1 MNSPSKFPILP
12 SVQKCLDVFY
22 SSKKIPHLIF
32 HGPSGSGKREVVEN
46 FLSQIYGAD
55 KARMKSNI
63 MWVNCAHGS
72 GRGIK
77 FIREELKFFA
87 KSNIQFNCGV
97 LFKSIVLL
105 NADSLTIDAQ
115 SALRRCIE
123 LFSFNTR
130 FFIIVENKDKLLNP
144 ILSRFCEIYVPERV
158 IEHHTGNK
166 PLNLHQHT
174 LQQAFSLDEFTRG
187 HKGKLQVYLEKV
199 HEMSHK
205 EMIDLVNRLYDEG
218 YSALD
223 LVDWLKEDSS
233 MDPSEISRAVLC
245 FHRTKAEFRCE
256 KLLILYLLDY
266 MFLRPNKGLES
277 IGFM

>member
-1 MNSPSKFPILP
+1 MKLPILP
-12 SVQKCLDVFY
+12 SVQKCLDSFY
-22 SSKKIPHLIF
+22 YSKKIPHLIF
-32 HGPSGSGKREVVEN
+32 HGPSGSGKRDIVEN
-46 FLSQIYGAD
+46 FLTQIYGGD
-55 KARMKSNI
+55 KAKMKSNV

-77 FIREELKFFA
+77 FIREDLKFFA

-97 LFKSIVLL
+97 MFKTIVLL

-144 ILSRFCEIYVPERV
+144 ILSRFCEIYLPERRDFS
-158 IEHHTGNK
+158 NK
-166 PLNLHQHT
+166 VLNLHQNT
-174 LQQAFSLDEFTRG
+174 IQQTFSLDEFTQN
-187 HKGKLQVYLEKV
+187 HKQILDKKLEQV

-205 EMIDLVNRLYDEG
+205 ELIGLVSSLYESG
-218 YSALD
+218 YSCLD
-223 LVDWLKEDSS
+223 IIAWFKSS
-233 MDPSEISRAVLC
+233 SLDKILIAEIVLC
-245 FHRTKAEFRCE
+245 FHKIKSEFRCE
-256 KLLILYLLDY
+256 KLLMFYIFDFA
-266 MFLRPNKGLES
+266 FLRKNKALEN

>member
-1 MNSPSKFPILP
+1 MKFPVLP
-12 SVQKCLDVFY
+12 SVQKCLDSFY
-22 SSKKIPHLIF
+22 FSKKIPHLIF

-46 FLSQIYGAD
+46 FLTQIYGAD

-77 FIREELKFFA
+77 FIREDLKFFA
-87 KSNIQFNCGV
+87 KSNIQFNHGV
-97 LFKSIVLL
+97 MFKTIVLL

-144 ILSRFCEIYVPERV
+144 ILSRFCEIYVPERREGSNV
-158 IEHHTGNK
+158 I
-166 PLNLHQHT
+166 NLHQHT
-174 LQQAFSLDEFTRG
+174 IQQAFSLDEWKGGKRG
-187 HKGKLQVYLEKV
+187 EIDRILEGVQDKCHKGL
-199 HEMSHK
+199 
-205 EMIDLVNRLYDEG
+205 IDVVTCLYESG
-218 YSALD
+218 LSCLD
-223 LVDWLKEDSS
+223 IMDWFKRTSVLGPRESS
-233 MDPSEISRAVLC
+233 GVVVC
-245 FHRTKAEFRCE
+245 FHKIKGEFRCE
-256 KLLILYLLDY
+256 KLLMLYLLDY
-266 MFLRPNKGLES
+266 AFLRQNKGLEN